1 MTNEKPGRFQ
11 SGREVFEEY
20 IPDYVSQSRSTV
32 AEDYSWEYRSS
43 AQAVAETILTTFRE
57 RLASL
62 GSVEPESLIKE

>member
-1 MTNEKPGRFQ
+1 MINKKTGRFQ

-20 IPDYVSQSRSTV
+20 IPDYVSQPRSTGT
-32 AEDYSWEYRSS
+32 EDYSWEHRTS
-43 AQAVAETILTTFRE
+43 AQTVAETILSTFRE